1 MISAGI
7 ADRSI
12 HSHLATVKM
21 LLVGVMPVLGRYQSN
36 RRYIARNVIMGR
48 VMPPCSVHPWGGVPM
63 ARYGTITPICP
74 IHILT
79 LM

>member
-1 MISAGI
+1 VISAGI
-7 ADRSI
+7 ADRAI

-21 LLVGVMPVLGRYQSN
+21 LLIGVMFALGRNQSK
-36 RRYIARNVIMGR
+36 RRYIVLNVIMGR
-48 VMPPCSVHPWGGVPM
+48 GMPPCSVNSWEGMLM
-63 ARYGTITPICP
+63 ARYSMITPVCP

>member
-7 ADRSI
+7 ADRAI

-21 LLVGVMPVLGRYQSN
+21 LLVGVMSALGRYQSS
-36 RRYIARNVIMGR
+36 RRCIALNVIMGR
-48 VMPPCSVHPWGGVPM
+48 VMPPCSVHPWEGVPM
-63 ARYGTITPICP
+63 ARYGMITPICP